1 MEISKSLLTAIAAG
15 VLITSTTS
23 CEKVTFEEPHLS
35 TCDED
40 CTIDHEEVAKYYP
53 CAACGMG

>member
-1 MEISKSLLTAIAAG
+1 MKISKSLLTAIAAG
-15 VLITSTTS
+15 LLITSTTS
-23 CEKVTFEEPHLS
+23 CDKAEFEDTHLS

-40 CTIDHEEVAKYYP
+40 CTINHEEIAKHYP